1 MNTSLAGVPQDTAR
15 LSHVKQQL
23 SRYPGLSSEEID
35 DLKVWFKSEAS
46 AFDVAT
52 LASAETLEVPYR
64 AFRADHID
72 PLGMKE
78 YMIVAFA
85 VLVMAAGIWYLF

>member
-15 LSHVKQQL
+15 LSHVKQLL

-52 LASAETLEVPYR
+52 LAGAETLEVPYR

-78 YMIVAFA
+78 YVIVAFA
-85 VLVMAAGIWYLF
+85 VVVMAAGIWYLF